1 MVADVRNLMQQHT
14 QLFKW
19 LEAVETMRAYVA
31 HNMDDSEELRAKLK
45 AVEGELTT
53 T

>member
-1 MVADVRNLMQQHT
+1 
-14 QLFKW
+14 
-19 LEAVETMRAYVA
+19 MRAYIG

-53 T
+53 A